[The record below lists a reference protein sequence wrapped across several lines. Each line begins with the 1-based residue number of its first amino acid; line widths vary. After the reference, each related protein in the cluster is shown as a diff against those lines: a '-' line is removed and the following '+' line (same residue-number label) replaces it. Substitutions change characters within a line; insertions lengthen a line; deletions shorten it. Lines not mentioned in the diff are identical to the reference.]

1 MILKCFFFSSR
12 RRHTR
17 FKCDWSSDVC
27 SSDLKL
33 PTEAQFHRA
42 AYGTKDGRRERSYP
56 WGDEAPGPTRG
67 NFDFKAWDPLPVGS
81 HPAGASAFGVHDLV
95 GNGWEWTRTE
105 FAAFP
110 EIGR

>member
-1 MILKCFFFSSR
+1 MRNGWDANCRPK
-12 RRHTR
+12 H
-17 FKCDWSSDVC
+17 
-27 SSDLKL
+27 
-33 PTEAQFHRA
+33 
-42 AYGTKDGRRERSYP
+42 GGRERSYP
-56 WGDEAPGPTRG
+56 WGEEAPGPSRG

-110 EIGR
+110 GFTTMPFYPGYSANFFDGKHYVMKGGSPRTAACML